1 MTNNTPS
8 KSNSTNTGTYS
19 SNSPRSLQSDY
30 QIIRWLLHLLPRKVL
45 VAIAVVIVAE
55 LLLGASGVFNA
66 LFLRSIVDNA
76 VAQNRDA
83 FFIAAAKFA
92 ILVLLQITG
101 SALCRFLR
109 EYSRATCE
117 NKLKEQEYKWLM
129 EKDYEEVTATHTGE
143 WINRLTS
150 DTVVVAD
157 GMTDIL
163 PGLAFMVAK
172 LLSASITLILLL
184 PEILIIVV
192 VTGGLFLFFSGYFRT
207 ILKTMHKRIQEA
219 DGNLRVAMQEQLES
233 MLVIRA
239 FSQEE
244 AAQEQVRGK
253 MALHRQARLRR
264 SNVSNFFNVGYQ
276 VLMNGAYVLASVYCG
291 YLILSGR
298 MSYGTFTAVLQLVGQ
313 VQSPFA
319 SISGYLPRFFTM
331 LASAERLQE
340 ASHLPDSAQLAGSMV
355 RPAEPATGS
364 QAQSAEPAS
373 TTTQPDQAEPATASE
388 EIQSQP
394 TRDFS
399 EIRLDDI
406 TFRYLER
413 GSKKRGDT
421 VLSHFTCHI
430 RQGEYI
436 ALIGPSGS
444 GKSTILKILMCLY
457 TPESGTRT
465 IDGRPLEER
474 CRGLFAYVPQGNQL
488 MSGTIREVLSFGN
501 QKLMQEDSKMWE
513 ALRVA
518 CAETFVLG
526 ELPAG
531 LDTLLGE
538 RGAGLSEG
546 QMQRIAIAR
555 AIFSGSPV
563 LLPDEATSAL
573 DAPTEKQ
580 LLENL
585 RAMTDR
591 TVVIVT
597 HRPMA
602 LQMTDRIVDLSNPD
616 GAADDRSRSES
627 GS

>member
-1 MTNNTPS
+1 MTSNTPS
-8 KSNSTNTGTYS
+8 KSRQTNTGTNS
-19 SNSPRSLQSDY
+19 STAPANSPRNLQSDY

-45 VAIAVVIVAE
+45 GAIAVVVVAE
-55 LLLGASGVFNA
+55 LLLGVSGVFNA

-76 VAQNRDA
+76 VAHNRDA
-83 FFIAAAKFA
+83 FISAAAKFA

-117 NKLKEQEYKWLM
+117 NRLKEQEYKWLM
-129 EKDYEEVTATHTGE
+129 EKDYEQVTATHTGE

-157 GMTDIL
+157 GITDIL

-184 PEILIIVV
+184 PEILIIVM
-192 VTGGLFLFFSGYFRT
+192 VTGAAFLFFSGYFRT
-207 ILKTMHKRIQEA
+207 ILKTLHKRIQEA

-239 FSQEE
+239 FSQEG

-340 ASHLPDSAQLAGSMV
+340 ASHLPDSAQFM
-355 RPAEPATGS
+355 GS
-364 QAQSAEPAS
+364 QAQANPS
-373 TTTQPDQAEPATASE
+373 
-388 EIQSQP
+388 
-394 TRDFS
+394 FS

-413 GSKKRGDT
+413 GSKKRGDK

-501 QKLMQEDSKMWE
+501 RKWMQEDSRMWE

-518 CAETFVLG
+518 CADSFVRE

-555 AIFSGSPV
+555 AIFAGCPV
-563 LLPDEATSAL
+563 LLLDESTSAL

-602 LQMTDRIVDLSNPD
+602 LQMTDRVLDLGHKTDPTSL
-616 GAADDRSRSES
+616 S
-627 GS
+627 

>member
-8 KSNSTNTGTYS
+8 NSNNSNTTTNPA
-19 SNSPRSLQSDY
+19 NSPRNLQSDY

-55 LLLGASGVFNA
+55 LLLGASGVFTA

-172 LLSASITLILLL
+172 LLSASITLVLLL

-192 VTGGLFLFFSGYFRT
+192 VTGGIFLFFSGYFRT
-207 ILKTMHKRIQEA
+207 ILKAMHKRIQEA

-340 ASHLPDSAQLAGSMV
+340 ASHLPDSVQLKGTQAQ
-355 RPAEPATGS
+355 PAEPSTGS
-364 QAQSAEPAS
+364 QAQA
-373 TTTQPDQAEPATASE
+373 AEPATDSERQTPPAPLASP
-388 EIQSQP
+388 S
-394 TRDFS
+394 FS

-413 GSKKRGDT
+413 DSKKRGDK

-501 QKLMQEDSKMWE
+501 RKWMQEDSRMWE
-513 ALRVA
+513 ALRIA
-518 CAETFVLG
+518 CAETFVRE

-555 AIFSGSPV
+555 AIFSDSPV
-563 LLPDEATSAL
+563 LLLDESTSAL

-602 LQMTDRIVDLSNPD
+602 LQMTDRVLDL
-616 GAADDRSRSES
+616 GHKSEPTNFS
-627 GS
+627 